1 MPMVTRHHYVQMK
14 KFHYGPWLF
23 VLPSHLDP
31 SLAKQIKTILQVN
44 QKWLFFMFIV
54 HVYTCSTHTSLK
66 PQLMKILKTNQKKIM
81 LI

>member
-1 MPMVTRHHYVQMK
+1 
-14 KFHYGPWLF
+14 
-23 VLPSHLDP
+23 
-31 SLAKQIKTILQVN
+31 LAKQIKTILQVN